1 MSTAEQVAWIRTV
14 LNVEVPMD
22 GNGKDGGKGGIK
34 DKIKALFAKKPKPK
48 PVAPIPRADLGK
60 PQQDRADKLLGDM
73 SKDDKEKVQKVLTSA
88 TPEAKKYLTKA
99 IANKHSAAEI
109 EAFAKKIAG
118 KNQAWMDENLHLVGL
133 SQGKGIKQQWHDSC
147 GPTTIQAMTGEL
159 DPIYALK
166 LHEEN
171 TDMTSVDNTEAT
183 KINPKMAE
191 EQRAELEGHGG
202 VAASRSKDTGK
213 GMGLK
218 GILGEQK
225 DKTGLQFENID
236 LEAGD
241 LDAQMTKGLDEAQK
255 SLKAG
260 LPVPVRVGNGGAGG
274 HFVLM
279 TGVDDGPPRR
289 YSFHDP
295 WEGKTDIFSEEQI
308 KSGKLNIA
316 GWTNLTDVF
325 NPSMAP

>member
-1 MSTAEQVAWIRTV
+1 MS
-14 LNVEVPMD
+14 D
-22 GNGKDGGKGGIK
+22 
-34 DKIKALFAKKPKPK
+34 
-48 PVAPIPRADLGK
+48 
-60 PQQDRADKLLGDM
+60 
-73 SKDDKEKVQKVLTSA
+73 DDKAKVQKVLKDA
-88 TPEAKKYLTKA
+88 APEAKKYLTKA
-99 IANKHSAAEI
+99 ISTKHSAAEI

-118 KNQAWMDENLHLVGL
+118 KDQAWMDENLHLVGL
-133 SQGKGIKQQWHDSC
+133 SEGKGIKQQWHDSC
-147 GPTTIQAMTGEL
+147 GPTTIEAMTGEL

-171 TDMTSVDNTEAT
+171 TDITTVDKKNAT
-183 KINPKMAE
+183 KINANMAE
-191 EQRAELEGHGG
+191 DQRAKLEGHGG
-202 VAASRSKDTGK
+202 AAVSRSGSGGK
-213 GMGLK
+213 GMALN

-225 DKTGLQFENID
+225 DKTGLNFENID

-241 LDAQMTKGLDEAQK
+241 LDAKMTKGLDEAQK

-260 LPVPVRVGNGGAGG
+260 LPVPVRVGNGGGDG

-295 WEGKTDIFSEEQI
+295 WEGKTVVFSDEQI
-308 KSGKLNIA
+308 KKGKLDIA
-316 GWTNLTDVF
+316 GWTKLTDVF